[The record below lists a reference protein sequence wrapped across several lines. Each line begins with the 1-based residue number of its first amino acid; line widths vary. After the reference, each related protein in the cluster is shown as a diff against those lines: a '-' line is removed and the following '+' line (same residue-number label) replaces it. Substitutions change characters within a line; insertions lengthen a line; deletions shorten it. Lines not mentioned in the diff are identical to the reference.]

1 MNLNIEIEPAE
12 MGSHFAVDFMAFRE
26 AINVVADWKRSVGTG
41 SYDEYMASDA
51 SKEMAIKFATFLKS
65 YDNRQSERTINFFRD
80 VIEAYEIDGKKI
92 IYTSSFLDKNQILNL
107 ILTDEETNYGDLAGY
122 AEMHFG
128 PQIFNEGFDRYT
140 DKEVQ
145 DWYYR
150 EYLPDR
156 ETDIAEGHYRG
167 Q

>member
-1 MNLNIEIEPAE
+1 MNLNIEIDPVE

-41 SYDEYMASDA
+41 SYDEYIASDA
-51 SKEMAIKFATFLKS
+51 SKEMAVNFGIWLKKTDRRDSKRTISFLKG
-65 YDNRQSERTINFFRD
+65 
-80 VIEAYEIDGKKI
+80 VIEAYEMDGRKI
-92 IYTSSFLDKNQILNL
+92 IYTSSLLDKNQIFNL

-128 PQIFNEGFDRYT
+128 PQIFNEGFDKYT

-145 DWYYR
+145 DWYYL
-150 EYLPDR
+150 EYLSDR